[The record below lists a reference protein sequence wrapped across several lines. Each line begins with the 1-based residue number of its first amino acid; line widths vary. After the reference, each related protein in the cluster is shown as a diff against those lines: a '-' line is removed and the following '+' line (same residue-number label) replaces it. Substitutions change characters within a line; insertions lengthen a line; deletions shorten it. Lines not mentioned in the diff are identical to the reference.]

1 MGLSICV
8 RSGTAF
14 AVMIREYLG
23 LIACYEPL
31 AEVGAAILNGKIM
44 P

>member
-1 MGLSICV
+1 MRLSICI
-8 RSGTAF
+8 RSGAAF
-14 AVMIREYLG
+14 VVMIRENLG

-31 AEVGAAILNGKIM
+31 TEVGAAILNGKIM